1 MRWLITLLL
10 SVTLSLPVTVSAEVT
25 YENDLKLE
33 KLATGLTVPWGIAV
47 MPDNSLLITQRG
59 NTLSHL
65 NPNSGELQ
73 VISGLPDDVRV
84 EGQGGLF
91 DVQLSPDYR
100 DSGWIYF
107 SYNKDVDGEGATTLS
122 RAKLRDQQLTDW
134 QDLLVTQSR
143 TDNNV
148 HYGGRIT
155 FDEDSH
161 VFLSIGDR
169 GERDS
174 AQDLSSHN
182 GAVLRLKLDGSVPA
196 DNPFVSTENVLPE
209 IWSYGHRNPQGLFFN
224 PDTQQ
229 LWVAEHG
236 PRGGDEINLVQPGKN
251 YGWPVISYG
260 KEYWAPLDVG
270 EGTHKEGMEQPV
282 KVYVPSIA
290 TSSLIQY
297 RSSALPGW
305 QGKLLVG
312 ALKQQHLNVIS
323 LSATGEVND
332 EQKLLRTINGRIRNV
347 IETPQGALIVGTDA
361 GVLYRITAT
370 LAPLTQH
377 RQDFNAVAVTAPAGK
392 R

>member
-1 MRWLITLLL
+1 MRWLTTLLL
-10 SVTLSLPVTVSAEVT
+10 SVTLSLPVSAEVT
-25 YENDLKLE
+25 YENDLKIE

-65 NPNSGELQ
+65 NPNSGEVQ
-73 VISGLPDDVRV
+73 DISGLPSDVRV

-91 DVQLSPDYR
+91 DVQLSPDYQ

-155 FDEDSH
+155 FDEDGH

-182 GAVLRLKLDGSVPA
+182 GAVLRLKLDGRVPA

-224 PDTQQ
+224 PDTNQ

-332 EQKLLRTINGRIRNV
+332 EQKLLRTLNGRIRNV
-347 IETPQGALIVGTDA
+347 VETPQGALIVGTDA
-361 GVLYRITAT
+361 GVLYRITAN

-377 RQDFNAVAVTAPAGK
+377 RQGFNAVAVTAPAGK

>member
-1 MRWLITLLL
+1 
-10 SVTLSLPVTVSAEVT
+10 
-25 YENDLKLE
+25 
-33 KLATGLTVPWGIAV
+33 
-47 MPDNSLLITQRG
+47 
-59 NTLSHL
+59 
-65 NPNSGELQ
+65 
-73 VISGLPDDVRV
+73 
-84 EGQGGLF
+84 
-91 DVQLSPDYR
+91 
-100 DSGWIYF
+100 
-107 SYNKDVDGEGATTLS
+107 
-122 RAKLRDQQLTDW
+122 
-134 QDLLVTQSR
+134 
-143 TDNNV
+143 
-148 HYGGRIT
+148 
-155 FDEDSH
+155 
-161 VFLSIGDR
+161 
-169 GERDS
+169 
-174 AQDLSSHN
+174 
-182 GAVLRLKLDGSVPA
+182 
-196 DNPFVSTENVLPE
+196 VSTENVLPE

-361 GVLYRITAT
+361 GVLYRISAT
-370 LAPLTQH
+370 LDPLTQH

>member
-1 MRWLITLLL
+1 MRWLTTLLL

-25 YENDLKLE
+25 YENDLKIE

-65 NPNSGELQ
+65 NPNSGE
-73 VISGLPDDVRV
+73 VHDISGLPDDVRV

-91 DVQLSPDYR
+91 DVQLSPDYQ

-155 FDEDSH
+155 FDEDGH

-182 GAVLRLKLDGSVPA
+182 GAVLRLKVDGSVPA
-196 DNPFVSTENVLPE
+196 DNPFVSTENMLPE

-370 LAPLTQH
+370 LDSLTQH